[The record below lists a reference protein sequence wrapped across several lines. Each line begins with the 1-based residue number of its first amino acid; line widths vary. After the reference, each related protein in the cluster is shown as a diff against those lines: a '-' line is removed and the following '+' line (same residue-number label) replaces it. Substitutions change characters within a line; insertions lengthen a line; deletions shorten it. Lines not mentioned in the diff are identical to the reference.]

1 MLKKWTT
8 FKYRCLWVDPL
19 KINLSRGVSF
29 REVLHTVG
37 RTPRP
42 VLGGVEAIAGR
53 RILIESVDEFLSI
66 VLRRFP
72 VVGVELFS
80 GVYDARRRR
89 YRRRRRAVRF
99 WTVLGRILTTDLLH
113 PWIRVRLALSEV
125 KKLVLIN
132 IKKTFFRPFLKKYL
146 AQMGKEWNQK
156 MAYCLPCAC
165 GRWIW
170 TLDLRI
176 TGRLFYHLNGR
187 HGSQCNN
194 REY

>member
-1 MLKKWTT
+1 
-8 FKYRCLWVDPL
+8 
-19 KINLSRGVSF
+19 
-29 REVLHTVG
+29 VLHTVG

-42 VLGGVEAIAGR
+42 VLGGVEAAAGR

-80 GVYDARRRR
+80 GVDDARRRR
-89 YRRRRRAVRF
+89 YRRRRRRTVRF
-99 WTVLGRILTTDLLH
+99 WTILCRILTTDLLH

-146 AQMGKEWNQK
+146 AQMGKE
-156 MAYCLPCAC
+156 
-165 GRWIW
+165 
-170 TLDLRI
+170 
-176 TGRLFYHLNGR
+176 
-187 HGSQCNN
+187 
-194 REY
+194 